1 MLKKGVVM
9 GARKGGK
16 IKAVAY
22 MLAGAA
28 ALLAASAERFGFDTG
43 GFGAAYQCEG
53 YFWYIRRDFG
63 SFFRGLSV
71 LI

>member
-1 MLKKGVVM
+1 M

-28 ALLAASAERFGFDTG
+28 ALLAASAERLGFDTG
-43 GFGAAYQCEG
+43 V
-53 YFWYIRRDFG
+53 
-63 SFFRGLSV
+63 SV
-71 LI
+71 LRTSARVIFGISVVISVVSFVDYLSLYKKQ